1 MEWEAVIGLEIHAQ
15 LATKSKIFSGAS
27 TAFGAEP
34 NTQAC
39 AVDLALPGT
48 LPVFNE
54 EALRMAVKFGLAV
67 DAEIGRKS
75 VFDRKNYFYPDLPKG
90 YQTSQLFH
98 PIVGIGHIDITLED
112 GTTKRI
118 GVTRAHLE
126 EDAGK
131 SLHDEFPGMTGIDLN
146 RAGTPLLEIVSEPD
160 MRSAEEAVAYVRKIH
175 SLVTSLGSCDGN
187 MSEGSF
193 RCDCNVSV
201 RPKGQEEYGTRTETK
216 NINSFRFIEKAIVG
230 EIERQIDLI
239 EDGGRVVQATRL
251 YDADKNETRSM
262 RSKEEANDYRYFPCP
277 DLLPIVIDEDY
288 IDAIRQTLPEL
299 PDARKAR
306 FIEEYKLSE
315 YDAMVLSADHNMAAY
330 FEVIAK
336 TANDAK
342 LAANWVM
349 GELSKLLN
357 QHDLDITNSPVNA
370 EQLGGL
376 LLRIKDDTISGKIAK
391 QVFEVMWS
399 EGGNADEIIE
409 SKGLKQ
415 VTDSGAIE
423 QIVDEVIANN
433 TPQVEQYVN
442 AEPDKRGKM
451 IGFFM
456 GQVMKASQGKAN
468 PGQVQGVLK
477 QKLDAL
483 VS

>member
-67 DAEIGRKS
+67 DAEIGRRS

-112 GTTKRI
+112 GTNKRI

-160 MRSAEEAVAYVRKIH
+160 MRSAEEAVAYARKIH
-175 SLVTSLGSCDGN
+175 SIVTSLGICDGN
-187 MSEGSF
+187 MAEGSF
-193 RCDCNVSV
+193 RCDCNVSI
-201 RPKGQEEYGTRTETK
+201 RPKGQEELGNRTETK

-230 EIERQIDLI
+230 EIERQIDLV
-239 EDGGRVVQATRL
+239 EDGGRVEQATRL

-277 DLLPIVIDEDY
+277 DLLPIVIEEDY
-288 IDAIRQTLPEL
+288 IEAIRKTLPEL
-299 PDARKAR
+299 PDARKTR
-306 FIEEYKLSE
+306 FMEEFKLSQ
-315 YDAMVLSADHNMAAY
+315 YDAMVLSGDHNMADY
-330 FEVIAK
+330 FETVAK
-336 TANDAK
+336 AAKDAK

-349 GELSKLLN
+349 GELSKMLN
-357 QHDLDITNSPVNA
+357 QNDTNIKDSPVSA
-370 EQLGGL
+370 QQLGGL
-376 LLRIKDDTISGKIAK
+376 LERIKDNTISGKIAK

-399 EGGNADEIIE
+399 EGGSADEIIE

-423 QIVDEVIANN
+423 KIVNDVIVNNN
-433 TPQVEQYVN
+433 TQVEQYIN

-451 IGFFM
+451 VGFFM

-468 PGQVQGVLK
+468 PGQVQGMLK

-483 VS
+483 IN